1 MESLRYFL
9 DVCNNVM
16 RKCNHDTSHPRWLQF
31 RFNVAAGTYRTT
43 EGREWDNR
51 RRLQRQE

>member
-9 DVCNNVM
+9 DICNNVM
-16 RKCNHDTSHPRWLQF
+16 GKCNNDTSHPRWLQF
-31 RFNVAAGTYRTT
+31 RFNTAAGLYRTT

-51 RRLQRQE
+51 RRLPTS